1 MPQNLEPL
9 PRQAKTEQSPQKIET
24 SAQVT
29 NKIVEEVQDRFEDIG
44 MLEEPESL
52 ETVDTGMLTFN

>member
-24 SAQVT
+24 S

>member
-24 SAQVT
+24 S

-44 MLEEPESL
+44 ILEEPESL